1 MLQLLKD
8 CWAKTRDELRRRA
21 GEAAFTG
28 WLADLRPVLL
38 ERGVV
43 FLEARS
49 RLCADRVRSLFRP
62 LLEEILSQEVG
73 TELHVEIRVAPAA
86 SPLETLEVSPA
97 RPIVDDGNRTAFLV
111 LKNLAGGRPLP
122 GSLFFFHGPSGV
134 GKTFLLRWWQQSHPQ
149 APVWFDLP
157 GLLRAFQATHRDGRP
172 QDLRAELLVQRPLCL
187 DEFHRVAGKEKLQ
200 QMLAAVLRER
210 ESMPVPTVMASRWHP
225 REIRDLDAS
234 LATLCLAGFVAKV
247 DPPGPM
253 GRLRYLRA
261 LEGAPS
267 RNGRATA
274 IEGLAQNLRGSFPE
288 LRAAWARA
296 RDGQVPAKYLE
307 LIDPTRTFQR
317 LRDRVCARLG
327 IAAADLLGK
336 SQSRQLSLARK
347 VLAMLCVQDGLSRAE
362 VGRFLDHRSRA
373 AVSYMTRSLERAMA
387 RSPEVRALVE
397 ELL

>member
-1 MLQLLKD
+1 MLKLLKD
-8 CWAKTRDELRRRA
+8 CWARTQDELRRRA
-21 GEAAFTG
+21 GDAAFTG

-43 FLEARS
+43 FLEAKS
-49 RLCADRVRSLFRP
+49 RLCADRVRALFRP
-62 LLEEILSQEVG
+62 LLEEVLSQEVG
-73 TELHVEIRVAPAA
+73 TALHVEVRAAPAA
-86 SPLETLEVSPA
+86 GAIDALEVSPA
-97 RPIVDDGNRTAFLV
+97 QPVIDDSNKTAFLV
-111 LKNLAGGRPLP
+111 LKSLATGRPLP
-122 GSLFFFHGPSGV
+122 GSQFFFHGPSGV
-134 GKTFLLRWWQQSHPQ
+134 GKTFLLRWWQQNHPQ

-157 GLLRAFQATHRDGRP
+157 ALLKAFQASHRDGRP
-172 QDLRAELLVQRPLCL
+172 GDLRQELLVERPVVL

-210 ESMPVPTVMASRWHP
+210 ESLPVPTLIASRWAP

-234 LATLCLAGFVAKV
+234 LATLCLAGFVAKI

-267 RNGRATA
+267 RNGRAA
-274 IEGLAQNLRGSFPE
+274 AVEGLAQELRGGFPE
-288 LRAAWARA
+288 LRAAWART
-296 RDGQVPAKYLE
+296 RDDRVPANHLE

-317 LRDRVCARLG
+317 LRDRVSARLG
-327 IAAADLLGK
+327 IAAEDLLGK
-336 SQSRQLSLARK
+336 SQSRKLSLARK
-347 VLAMLCVQDGLSRAE
+347 VLAMLCVQEGLSRAE
-362 VGRFLDHRSRA
+362 VGRFLDQRSRA
-373 AVSYMTRSLERAMA
+373 AVSYMTRSLERSMA